1 MQKYTM
7 PRDRFG
13 CGALPLQN
21 VGKTRGKMLLLHTFF
36 GQICQ
41 GAVLVNF
48 IDIFAIWSII
58 DSV

>member
-1 MQKYTM
+1 M
-7 PRDRFG
+7 PRGQTD
-13 CGALPLQN
+13 CGAL
-21 VGKTRGKMLLLHTFF
+21 LLYIADEIHRKVLSSQTFF

-41 GAVLVNF
+41 GVILVKF